1 MIGGAV
7 RTLLASTGTTMAVLV
22 TLLVVIGLTMIGVA
36 IWLVRSTRTDP
47 VALAPL
53 EVMGERR
60 WRKGDSD
67 RRQTRLETA
76 RPLGA
81 PSPAP
86 MVAAAAAADLEPP
99 EGTDPT
105 PPETA
110 APPEAVAATPQN
122 CESSMQE
129 SAVSAHTSGDEGT
142 DAAPDV
148 ADTGDGSSSE

>member
-7 RTLLASTGTTMAVLV
+7 QTLLASTGTTMAVLV

-36 IWLVRSTRTDP
+36 IWLVRSTRADP

-60 WRKGDSD
+60 WRKGDSE

-76 RPLGA
+76 RPRGA

-86 MVAAAAAADLEPP
+86 VAAADLEPP

-110 APPEAVAATPQN
+110 APPEAVAAPPE
-122 CESSMQE
+122 CEASMQE

-142 DAAPDV
+142 DVAPDV
-148 ADTGDGSSSE
+148 ADTADGTSSE

>member
-7 RTLLASTGTTMAVLV
+7 RTLIASTGTTMAVLV
-22 TLLVVIGLTMIGVA
+22 TLLVIIGLTMIAVA

-60 WRKGDSD
+60 WRKDDADG
-67 RRQTRLETA
+67 RQTHLDTA
-76 RPLGA
+76 RPPGA

-86 MVAAAAAADLEPP
+86 IVTGDAEPP

-105 PPETA
+105 PPEMA
-110 APPEAVAATPQN
+110 APPAN
-122 CESSMQE
+122 GESSMQE
-129 SAVSAHTSGDEGT
+129 SAVSAHPSEDGGT
-142 DAAPDV
+142 DAGDA
-148 ADTGDGSSSE
+148 GDGTGSK

>member
-1 MIGGAV
+1 MISGAV
-7 RTLLASTGTTMAVLV
+7 RTLIASTGTTLAVLV
-22 TLLVVIGLTMIGVA
+22 TLLVVIGSAMIGVA

-47 VALAPL
+47 GALAPL

-60 WRKGDSD
+60 FRKDDVDG
-67 RRQTRLETA
+67 RLAHLDTV

-81 PSPAP
+81 PSATAI
-86 MVAAAAAADLEPP
+86 VEPP

-110 APPEAVAATPQN
+110 APPEPAAPPPEN

-129 SAVSAHTSGDEGT
+129 SAVSAHTSDDGGADDT
-142 DAAPDV
+142 P
-148 ADTGDGSSSE
+148 DTGDAADADDGNSSE

>member
-7 RTLLASTGTTMAVLV
+7 RTLIASTGTTMAVLV
-22 TLLVVIGLTMIGVA
+22 TLLVVIGLAMVAVA
-36 IWLVRSTRTDP
+36 IWLVRSTRTDS

-60 WRKGDSD
+60 WRKGDPD
-67 RRQTRLETA
+67 RRQSHLDLA
-76 RPLGA
+76 RPAGA
-81 PSPAP
+81 PPP
-86 MVAAAAAADLEPP
+86 GPIVLADVEAP

-110 APPEAVAATPQN
+110 APPEK

-129 SAVSAHTSGDEGT
+129 PALSAHTSDEGGT
-142 DAAPDV
+142 D
-148 ADTGDGSSSE
+148 GGEGSGSE